1 MEFTNCISMLSMPLP
16 LANIYANGYL
26 GGPQVISMLLLNFI
40 SHSVAAGQVL
50 AIFRFHK
57 TH

>member
-40 SHSVAAGQVL
+40 SRSVAAGQVL
-50 AIFRFHK
+50 AIFSIS
-57 TH
+57 